1 MIADAEMTT
10 GALLIHGFTATPA
23 CLESLAQP
31 LRQNG
36 FVVRAPLLAGHGQTE
51 ELLKKTTWPEWYA
64 GVKDELIQLQKETD
78 HQFVAGLSLG
88 GLLTLRLASMRL
100 ASEFKLS
107 GMALLATPLVF
118 RGLAAKVLL
127 PLIGNTPLRRIY
139 PYQRKWAGPA
149 INDPLGREQFKSY
162 VKMPIAAI
170 MEIVRLQHEVAPRLA
185 GITTP
190 TLILHARH
198 DTTAPYE
205 NMEII
210 RKALVAAAVE
220 TVTLEKSDH
229 VLTMD
234 YDKELVAQKVVEF
247 FDRL

>member
-1 MIADAEMTT
+1 MSN
-10 GALLIHGFTATPA
+10 GVLLIHGFTATPE
-23 CLESLAQP
+23 CLESLTQP
-31 LRQNG
+31 LREAG

-64 GVKDELIQLQKETD
+64 GVQDELTQLQKETD

-88 GLLTLRLASMRL
+88 GLLTLRLAS
-100 ASEFKLS
+100 EFTLS
-107 GMALLATPLVF
+107 RMALLATPLVF

-127 PLIGNTPLRRIY
+127 PLIGNTPLQRLY

-149 INDPLGREQFKSY
+149 INEPAGRAAFKSY

-170 MEIVRLQHEVAPRLA
+170 MEIVRLQHELAPRLA
-185 GITTP
+185 QITTP

-210 RKALVAAAVE
+210 RKALVSAPVE
-220 TVTLEKSDH
+220 TVTLERSDH

-234 YDKELVAQKVVEF
+234 YEKKEVAERVVKFFKELP
-247 FDRL
+247 

>member
-1 MIADAEMTT
+1 MSN
-10 GALLIHGFTATPA
+10 GVLLIHGFTATPA

-36 FVVRAPLLAGHGQTE
+36 FVVRAPLLAGHAQTE

-64 GVKDELIQLQKETD
+64 GVQDELTKLQKETD
-78 HQFVAGLSLG
+78 RQFVAGLSLG
-88 GLLTLRLASMRL
+88 GLLTLRLASERL

-118 RGLAAKVLL
+118 RSLAAKVLL
-127 PLIGNTPLRRIY
+127 PLIGNTPLQRLY

-149 INDPLGREQFKSY
+149 INDPAGREQFKSY

-170 MEIVRLQHEVAPRLA
+170 MEIVRLQHELAPRLA
-185 GITTP
+185 QITTP

-210 RKALVAAAVE
+210 RKALVSAPVE
-220 TVTLEKSDH
+220 TVTLERSDH

-234 YDKELVAQKVVEF
+234 YEKKEVAERVVKFFKELP
-247 FDRL
+247 